1 MSESSNNITKY
12 TFRDIY
18 ANTRVENY
26 AGFGFASFSTPL
38 HRHNDY
44 YEITFVT
51 SGVYT
56 HVYNEHTH
64 NLVPG
69 NLILMA
75 PHSVHQL
82 YTEPMQATFY
92 AICIQEDYF
101 HTFLKQYFPD
111 FAASP
116 LPKCTTL
123 HLDDA
128 DFTYLKHL
136 GQQLSAPRPVPYIAD
151 TLTYLTLVNIFH
163 KKNTPQTNK
172 SNYVRRIID
181 ILNEPASLNISVK
194 NLYSAVDISTST
206 LIKLFKEET
215 GYTIVE
221 YKNKKKLELAA
232 NMIKSSNK
240 KIVDIAYEFHYD
252 SLSYFVRSF
261 KKEFGLTP
269 IEYRDMHRQNT
280 IKGNDN

>member
-1 MSESSNNITKY
+1 MGESSNNITKY
-12 TFRDIY
+12 SFRDTY
-18 ANTRVENY
+18 ANTSVESY

-44 YEITFVT
+44 YEITFVV
-51 SGVYT
+51 SGVFT
-56 HVYNEHTH
+56 HVYNEHAH
-64 NLVPG
+64 QLVSG
-69 NLILMA
+69 DLILMS

-82 YTEPMQATFY
+82 CTEPMQATFY

-101 HTFLKQYFPD
+101 QTFLQQYFPN
-111 FAASP
+111 FSESP
-116 LPKCTTL
+116 LPKCTML

-128 DFTYLKHL
+128 ELTYLKHL
-136 GQQLSAPRPVPYIAD
+136 GHQLSAPKPLAHIAD
-151 TLTYLTLVNIFH
+151 RLTYLVLGNLFY
-163 KKNTPQTNK
+163 KKDSPHTNK

-181 ILNEPASLNISVK
+181 ILNEPSSLNISVK

-206 LIKLFKEET
+206 LLKLFREQT

-261 KKEFGLTP
+261 KKEFGVTP
-269 IEYRDMHRQNT
+269 TEYRSMH
-280 IKGNDN
+280 K

>member
-1 MSESSNNITKY
+1 M
-12 TFRDIY
+12 
-18 ANTRVENY
+18 
-26 AGFGFASFSTPL
+26 
-38 HRHNDY
+38 
-44 YEITFVT
+44 
-51 SGVYT
+51 
-56 HVYNEHTH
+56 
-64 NLVPG
+64 
-69 NLILMA
+69 
-75 PHSVHQL
+75 
-82 YTEPMQATFY
+82 
-92 AICIQEDYF
+92 
-101 HTFLKQYFPD
+101 
-111 FAASP
+111 
-116 LPKCTTL
+116 
-123 HLDDA
+123 
-128 DFTYLKHL
+128 
-136 GQQLSAPRPVPYIAD
+136 
-151 TLTYLTLVNIFH
+151 NIFH

-215 GYTIVE
+215 GYTIVQ